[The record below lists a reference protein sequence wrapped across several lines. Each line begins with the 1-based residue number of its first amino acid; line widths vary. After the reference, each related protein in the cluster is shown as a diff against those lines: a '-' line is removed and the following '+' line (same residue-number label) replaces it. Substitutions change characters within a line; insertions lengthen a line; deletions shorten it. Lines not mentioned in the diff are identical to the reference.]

1 MNSWTSEDAE
11 NRFGEVMHRALT
23 DAPQTI
29 LTPAGKVAVVMNE
42 ADHHRLRLAWQRLS
56 ELDEMPSEWLRNL
69 WDEREPAE
77 EDFECLSFAEDDD
90 EDLPDDFW
98 DKLFDESRHC
108 ECCAD
113 GRGPSPRPVAA
124 EGVTGGSGKS
134 TDFWTS
140 EETEGRAAEVM
151 HRALTN
157 APQTVLGPDLTAIVV
172 LSEKRHQR
180 LLRAAQRLLD
190 LGEDLPVPRKLQP
203 GEQGAW
209 AHIESLLPAVAFDD
223 DSPEEFWEEIRE
235 ESRHCACCSRRSHAN
250 RPAEAAD

>member
-1 MNSWTSEDAE
+1 
-11 NRFGEVMHRALT
+11 MHRALT

-29 LTPAGKVAVVMNE
+29 LTPAGKVVVVMNE
-42 ADHHRLRLAWQRLS
+42 ADHHRLRLGWQRLLQ
-56 ELDEMPSEWLRNL
+56 LDELPSEWLSVL
-69 WDEREPAE
+69 WERDEPAE
-77 EDFECLSFAEDDD
+77 DAGRLSLADD

-113 GRGPSPRPVAA
+113 GRGPSPRPAA
-124 EGVTGGSGKS
+124 DEEITELGGKS
-134 TDFWTS
+134 SDFWTS

-157 APQTVLGPDLTAIVV
+157 ASQTVLGPDLTAVVV

-180 LLRAAQRLLD
+180 LLLAAQRLLD
-190 LGEDLPVPRKLQP
+190 LGEDLPIPRKLQP
-203 GEQGAW
+203 GEQGGW
-209 AHIESLLPAVAFDD
+209 EYIESLLPPVPFDD
-223 DSPEEFWEEIRE
+223 DSPEEFWEQLRE
-235 ESRHCACCSRRSHAN
+235 ESRHCACCSRCTNAT

>member
-11 NRFGEVMHRALT
+11 SRFGEVMDRALT

-42 ADHHRLRLAWQRLS
+42 ADHHRLRGGWQRLL
-56 ELDEMPSEWLRNL
+56 ELDELPSEWLCDL
-69 WDEREPAE
+69 WDRGEPVHDAAH
-77 EDFECLSFAEDDD
+77 LSSAEDDE

-98 DKLFDESRHC
+98 EKLLDESRHC

-113 GRGPSPRPVAA
+113 GRGPPPVAA
-124 EGVTGGSGKS
+124 EEVTEVSGKS
-134 TDFWTS
+134 TDFWTA

-157 APQTVLGPDLTAIVV
+157 APQTVIRPDLTAIVV

-180 LLRAAQRLLD
+180 LLRAAQRLRD

-203 GEQGAW
+203 GEPSLWDLLQ
-209 AHIESLLPAVAFDD
+209 SLLPRDENGEPVYF
-223 DSPEEFWEEIRE
+223 PEGFFEQMRE
-235 ESRHCACCSRRSHAN
+235 EGRHCACCSQRAHQAH
-250 RPAEAAD
+250 AAD